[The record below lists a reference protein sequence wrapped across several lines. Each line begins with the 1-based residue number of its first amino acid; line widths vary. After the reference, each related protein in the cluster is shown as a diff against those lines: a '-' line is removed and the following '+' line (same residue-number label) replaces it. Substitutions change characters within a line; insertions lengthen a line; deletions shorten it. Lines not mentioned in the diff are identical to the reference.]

1 MKRRINKELIC
12 FFILV
17 PVFVYASFYISSRI
31 KNNLPNYSVLNRSE
45 YGCSVFYQLLKELD
59 YPVERT
65 LQPINSAG
73 QNNIQI
79 VADDYFGNFNP
90 DHSEVKEWVSK
101 GGILLYLTPG
111 NIYYD
116 FYDQSKEI
124 NSDIKIVKEEA
135 GLIILADV
143 NSITNDRLSR
153 GTDNAYQLF
162 TEINSYRYNKLYFN
176 ERHLFVTDRQLTIW
190 GFIPMEIK
198 YCLYQIFIILAAFFY
213 YKGKR
218 FGKPL
223 PLYEE
228 TERTE
233 NEFLYSAASLYKQA
247 DCWDLMLENYY
258 NDFLQ
263 ETSCSVD
270 KWLEYWQKEGLPHLN
285 EAKQVYNF
293 MHQPPVKL
301 KEKEVVQVVNTIE
314 KLKEISRK
322 RREEY
327 WKILKKTE

>member
-17 PVFVYASFYISSRI
+17 PVFLYASFYISSRI
-31 KNNLPNYSVLNRSE
+31 KNNLPNYSVLNKSG

-79 VADDYFGNFNP
+79 VADNYFGNFNP
-90 DHSEVKEWVSK
+90 DNSEVKEWVRN
-101 GGILLYLTPG
+101 GGILFYLTPA
-111 NIYYD
+111 NFYYD
-116 FYDQSKEI
+116 FNDQIKEI
-124 NSDIKIVKEEA
+124 NSDIKSIKEES

-143 NSITNDRLSR
+143 NSITNEKLSR
-153 GTDNAYQLF
+153 ETDNAYQLF
-162 TEINSYRYNKLYFN
+162 TELNRYTYNKLYFN
-176 ERHLFVTDRQLTIW
+176 ERHLFVTDRHLTIW
-190 GFIPMEIK
+190 DFIPMEIK
-198 YCLYQIFIILAAFFY
+198 YCLYQIFIILAGFFY

-223 PLYEE
+223 PFYEE
-228 TERTE
+228 TERME

-258 NDFLQ
+258 NDFLKGI
-263 ETSCSVD
+263 SCSD
-270 KWLEYWQKEGLPHLN
+270 DEWLEYWEKEGLSSFN
-285 EAKQVYNF
+285 EAQKVYNF
-293 MHQPPVKL
+293 VHQPPVKL
-301 KEKEVVQVVNTIE
+301 KEKEAVLIVNTIE
-314 KLKEISRK
+314 KLKEIFQK
-322 RREEY
+322 RREES
-327 WKILKKTE
+327 WKRLKKIE